1 MASEMARPPKPT
13 LPVNLKCPLSGALIG
28 SKAFDEHLA
37 NAYTAKGG
45 QSVYVLCYPH
55 GFQGFINNPT
65 IVELVNA
72 EAEKAKARAVA
83 TVQRPR

>member
-1 MASEMARPPKPT
+1 MARPPKPT
-13 LPVNLKCPLSGALIG
+13 LPINLKCPLSGALIG
-28 SKAFDEHLA
+28 SKAFDEHHA
-37 NAYTAKGG
+37 NAYPAKGG

-72 EAEKAKARAVA
+72 EAEKARVRAA
-83 TVQRPR
+83 AAVQRPR

>member
-1 MASEMARPPKPT
+1 MARPLKQT
-13 LPVNLKCPLSGALIG
+13 LPVNLKCPLSGAQIG
-28 SKAFDEHLA
+28 TKAFDEHFA

-72 EAEKAKARAVA
+72 EEEKARSRAARV
-83 TVQRPR
+83 VPRPS

>member
-1 MASEMARPPKPT
+1 MARKPKPT
-13 LPVNLKCPLSGALIG
+13 LPVDLKCPLSGALIG
-28 SKAFDEHLA
+28 SKAFDDHLA
-37 NAYTAKGG
+37 NAYTAKNG

-72 EAEKAKARAVA
+72 EAEKAQSRAA
-83 TVQRPR
+83 SAPRPR

>member
-1 MASEMARPPKPT
+1 MARPLKPT
-13 LPVNLKCPLSGALIG
+13 LPVSLKCPLSGVQIG
-28 SKAFDEHLA
+28 TKAFDEHLA
-37 NAYTAKGG
+37 NAYPAKGG

-72 EAEKAKARAVA
+72 EEEKARVRAARVA
-83 TVQRPR
+83 PRPS